1 VTIEELKQ
9 ELLGK
14 TYSEKVQISE
24 DQVVVDVPLFLK
36 IQFIELEQWQRDITK
51 CPGYVRLMK
60 FKEAISQK
68 S

>member
-1 VTIEELKQ
+1 MSIEELKQ
-9 ELLGK
+9 ECLGK
-14 TYSEKVQISE
+14 TFPDNVKISE
-24 DQVVVDVPLFLK
+24 DQIVVDVPLFLR

-60 FKEAISQK
+60 FKGAVNK

>member
-1 VTIEELKQ
+1 MTIDELKQ

-14 TYSEKVQISE
+14 TYPEKVQISE
-24 DQVVVDVPLFLK
+24 DQIVVDVALFLK
-36 IQFIELEQWQRDITK
+36 IQFIELEEWPRDITK

-60 FKEAISQK
+60 FKDAISQN

>member
-1 VTIEELKQ
+1 MTVEELKQ

-14 TYSEKVQISE
+14 TFPEKVQISD

-51 CPGYVRLMK
+51 CPGYVRLIK
-60 FKEAISQK
+60 FKEAISK
-68 S
+68 N

>member
-1 VTIEELKQ
+1 MTIEELKQ
-9 ELLGK
+9 ELLEK
-14 TYSEKVQISE
+14 TFPEKVQISE

-60 FKEAISQK
+60 FREATSK
-68 S
+68 H

>member
-1 VTIEELKQ
+1 MTIDELKQ

-14 TYSEKVQISE
+14 TYPEKVQISE
-24 DQVVVDVPLFLK
+24 DQIVVDVSLFLK
-36 IQFIELEQWQRDITK
+36 IQFIELEQWQREITK

-60 FKEAISQK
+60 FKEAISQN

>member
-1 VTIEELKQ
+1 VTIDELKQ

-14 TYSEKVQISE
+14 TYPEKVQISE
-24 DQVVVDVPLFLK
+24 DQIVVDVPLFLK

-60 FKEAISQK
+60 FKDAICQNS
-68 S
+68 